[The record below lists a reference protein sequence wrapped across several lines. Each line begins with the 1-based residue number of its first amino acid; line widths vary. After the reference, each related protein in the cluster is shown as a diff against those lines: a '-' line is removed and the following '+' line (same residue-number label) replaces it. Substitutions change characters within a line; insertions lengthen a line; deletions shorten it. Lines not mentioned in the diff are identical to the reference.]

1 MADDGWD
8 PSAVLRTAAKPGVL
22 AYHVIFGA
30 YGFWLPNDPRGSW
43 SDFVA
48 SWELFLAGGPATKTT
63 TRRSVAHV
71 RHNGAARR
79 QAKLALQFPAVVFD
93 GRQALSIAHGF
104 ARMVEKSRYRIHA
117 CSILPEHVHLVLG
130 RRAYRVEQMV
140 RLLKA
145 EASSRLAAAGR
156 HPLTPYAQRDGSLPS
171 PWARGCWK
179 VYLNS
184 AGDVRR
190 SVSCVE
196 RNPLKEGKRPQHWSF
211 VTPYT

>member
-1 MADDGWD
+1 MTDRQTVKPSKVLVVDDEV
-8 PSAVLRTAAKPGVL
+8 AILQTLRYNLEKNGYLVC
-22 AYHVIFGA
+22 
-30 YGFWLPNDPRGSW
+30 
-43 SDFVA
+43 VA
-48 SWELFLAGGPATKTT
+48 G
-63 TRRSVAHV
+63 
-71 RHNGAARR
+71 
-79 QAKLALQFPAVVFD
+79 D